1 MQFIWIVVA
10 VVLVAGVLVSFA
22 VPMEGEDAGAGIPRP
37 AKAMEFVRSW
47 EGTWN
52 AELDLMGQKE
62 TGVEVCHSICEG
74 FWFESDFKGTFM
86 GAPFVGHGVYGF
98 DPARAKFVTIW
109 VDSSGG
115 PLTLAEGE
123 FSADGK
129 TYRAEA
135 TGLDMSGKPGKF
147 VHETTM
153 RDANTRIFTIRQEGA
168 GEVMKITYRRA
179 N

>member
-86 GAPFVGHGVYGF
+86 GAPFVGHGV
-98 DPARAKFVTIW
+98 
-109 VDSSGG
+109 
-115 PLTLAEGE
+115 
-123 FSADGK
+123 
-129 TYRAEA
+129 
-135 TGLDMSGKPGKF
+135 
-147 VHETTM
+147 
-153 RDANTRIFTIRQEGA
+153 
-168 GEVMKITYRRA
+168 
-179 N
+179 